1 MTEMTERLAAGM
13 RCGSVHVNNG
23 MNVDIN
29 VPFGGFK
36 CSGYGRE
43 YGPEGVMEYTET
55 KAVFLDGAHT

>member
-1 MTEMTERLAAGM
+1 M

-36 CSGYGRE
+36 SSGYGRE
-43 YGPEGVMEYTET
+43 YGPEGVLEYTET
-55 KAVFLDGAHT
+55 KAVFLD